1 MVCLLVVLLLPV
13 LAFAASPAGFEQGNS
28 MYAKGNYKGAI
39 DAYSNLLKEGY
50 TSEAL
55 YYNLGN
61 AHYKNGDN
69 AEAVYYFEKAHK
81 LSPGDEDVN
90 INLQFARLKTAD
102 KIDQPAQFFLAR
114 WWQSLMLGFSL
125 KGLAIF
131 SILCFLAASGALIG
145 YIYTGS
151 VGIKKASFYGSIVL
165 FAIGAFTIVL
175 AKSQSDYFNNT
186 HDAIIFTA
194 SVTVKSAPSNAAKN
208 LFILHDGTKVSITG
222 NSAGWTKIKLPN
234 GTEGW
239 IISTD
244 AREI

>member
-1 MVCLLVVLLLPV
+1 MACLLAVLLLPV
-13 LAFAASPAGFEQGNS
+13 LAFAADSAKFEQGNGL
-28 MYAKGNYKGAI
+28 YAKGNYKGAI
-39 DAYSNLLKEGY
+39 EAYNGLLKDGY

-69 AEAVYYFEKAHK
+69 TEAVYYYEKAHK

-90 INLQFARLKTAD
+90 VNLQFARLKTAD
-102 KIDQPAQFFLAR
+102 KLDQPTQFFLTR
-114 WWQSLMLGFSL
+114 WWQGLMLGFSL

-131 SILCFLAASGALIG
+131 SIVCFLLGSGALIS
-145 YIYTGS
+145 YLYAVS
-151 VGIKKASFYGSIVL
+151 VGVKKGSFYGAIAL

-175 AKSQSDYFNNT
+175 ASSQSDYFNNNRE
-186 HDAIIFTA
+186 AVIFTA

-208 LFILHDGTKVSITG
+208 LFVLHDGTKVSITKS
-222 NSAGWTKIKLPN
+222 SAGWTKIKLPN